1 MRSSLMRFAQ
11 EFCLAVGYDTLAYAS
26 GTVAYDEL
34 YEQWGSW
41 NFERQIAT
49 IELTKAAADER
60 LRMQAQQG
68 ASINRAVAG
77 SVDLSEG
84 DDIGKRPAAH
94 PLSRS

>member
-1 MRSSLMRFAQ
+1 LSGGGFRY
-11 EFCLAVGYDTLAYAS
+11 VGHAS

-34 YEQWGSW
+34 YEQWLSW

-49 IELTKAAADER
+49 IELTKAPADER

-77 SVDLSEG
+77 PVDLSEG